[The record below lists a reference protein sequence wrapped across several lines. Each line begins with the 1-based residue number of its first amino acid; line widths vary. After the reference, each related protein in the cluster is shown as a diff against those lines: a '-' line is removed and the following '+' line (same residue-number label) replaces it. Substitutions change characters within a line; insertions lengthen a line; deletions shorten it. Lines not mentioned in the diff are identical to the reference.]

1 MIALD
6 CYYSLSS
13 PWAYLGGPQLQDIV
27 RRHHVRLVLKPYDFQ
42 AVVPQ
47 TGGIPLKT
55 RPEPR
60 RTYHALELARWRDY
74 LGMPLNLEPAH
85 YPKGAPT
92 DPNWNKYPG
101 WMVIAAQLQ
110 GLDAQPLSHALLRAL
125 WAEERDISLPQVRR
139 AIAEESGYDGARLVA
154 AERSERVQ
162 ALYRQFSEEAETLG
176 VFGAPT
182 FVLEGEL
189 FWGQDRLAFVDR
201 ALEAIRI
208 REAQPTQR

>member
-1 MIALD
+1 
-6 CYYSLSS
+6 
-13 PWAYLGGPQLQDIV
+13 
-27 RRHHVRLVLKPYDFQ
+27 
-42 AVVPQ
+42 
-47 TGGIPLKT
+47 
-55 RPEPR
+55 
-60 RTYHALELARWRDY
+60 
-74 LGMPLNLEPAH
+74 
-85 YPKGAPT
+85 
-92 DPNWNKYPG
+92 
-101 WMVIAAQLQ
+101 
-110 GLDAQPLSHALLRAL
+110 
-125 WAEERDISLPQVRR
+125 VRR

-162 ALYRQFSEEAETLG
+162 ALYRQFSEEAEKLG